1 MNKIIT
7 LVFALFT
14 FIGISKADGIGYA
27 TNVYPE
33 DMATNISVDSLTLSW
48 ELDENTTEWRLVFGT
63 TYYLDQTHPQTIVT
77 DWSNEP
83 SNSYMVYELFH
94 NTNYFWRIDQRND
107 DTLLEGTVWGFTT
120 SLNVPLD
127 LNVDNSQVLNGDT
140 INLTW
145 TPVVDRTFRTY
156 YVYRNGIK
164 IGETEQHNI
173 NVGSYTDG
181 PLAYSSEPYEYYVT
195 VIYDEGESGPSNVVN
210 VQVSGIANIE
220 GFVYETDGETGIA
233 NATVTMIGE
242 NEFGESQEYTFVTD
256 STGYYNGEVYV
267 GEYNGSS
274 DCDGYIAVDE
284 PIIGNPFNVAY
295 PSIEN
300 VNYILI
306 EELHGPCSVV
316 AEYMETN
323 DNYVQVYW
331 DMCGYGEGLNHYKI
345 YRTDCAN
352 EGPYT
357 EENTILL
364 ADSYEDVPTYVDVN
378 WPYASIGEY
387 KWGVAAV
394 YNEREFIEPFE
405 SEIIWSNC
413 LEKTEEEICLPGAP
427 LNIAVDDEF
436 DRVVIW
442 WEQTIEVV
450 KYNVYRSVDNVEY
463 ELVDEVSYH
472 ETPEPYEWY
481 EEPGTGYY
489 YYKITAV
496 YEDCESES
504 AVDMLNPENDY
515 VTVTVTNVSENQNVN
530 IYPNPVHN
538 YLTIEQDGIKNICI
552 FNVTGQKIY
561 EICTS
566 DNVVNIDMSNYLNGM
581 YVVRINNN
589 NYKIV
594 K

>member
-1 MNKIIT
+1 MKKIIT
-7 LVFALFT
+7 LIFALFA

-77 DWSNEP
+77 DWSDEL
-83 SNSYMVYELFH
+83 SNSYTVYELFH

-107 DTLLEGTVWGFTT
+107 SITRNGAVWGFTT
-120 SLNVPLD
+120 SFNVPSD
-127 LNVDNSQVLNGDT
+127 LNVNSTQVLNGDT
-140 INLTW
+140 ITLTW

-156 YVYRNGIK
+156 YVYRNGEK

-173 NVGSYTDG
+173 NVESYTDG
-181 PLAYSSEPYEYYVT
+181 PLEYSSEPYEYYVT
-195 VIYDEGESGPSNVVN
+195 VIYDEGESEPSNVIS
-210 VQVSGIANIE
+210 VQVSGIATIS
-220 GFVYETDGETGIA
+220 GFVYEIDGETGIA
-233 NATVTMIGE
+233 NAIVTMNGE
-242 NEFGESQEYTFVTD
+242 NEFGEPQEYTFVTD
-256 STGYYNGEVYV
+256 STGYYGGEVYA
-267 GEYNGSS
+267 GEYSGIA

-284 PIIGNPFNVAY
+284 PVIGNPFTVTY
-295 PSIEN
+295 PAIEN
-300 VNYILI
+300 VNYILV

-316 AEYMETN
+316 ADYMETN
-323 DNYVQVYW
+323 DSYVQVDW
-331 DMCGYGEGLNHYKI
+331 DMCGYGENVHHYKI

-357 EENTILL
+357 EENTLLL
-364 ADSYEDVPTYVDVN
+364 ADSYEAVQTYIDVN

-394 YNEREFIEPFE
+394 YEGREFTEPFE

-413 LEKTEEEICLPGAP
+413 LEKTEEETCLPGAP
-427 LNIAVDDEF
+427 LNIAVDDAL

-450 KYNVYRSVDNVEY
+450 KYNIYRSVDNVEY
-463 ELVDEVSYH
+463 ELIDEVDYH

-481 EEPGTGYY
+481 EEPGAGDY
-489 YYKITAV
+489 YYKVTAQ

-504 AVDMLNPENDY
+504 AVDMQNPENDY
-515 VTVTVTNVSENQNVN
+515 VTITVTNVYENLIAT
-530 IYPNPVHN
+530 IYPNPVTN
-538 YLTIEQDGIKNICI
+538 YLTIEQEGYKNICI

-561 EICTS
+561 EINTS
-566 DNVVNIDMSNYLNGM
+566 DNVVNIDMTNYVNGM
-581 YVVRINNN
+581 YIVRINNN
-589 NYKIV
+589 NYKII

>member
-1 MNKIIT
+1 MKKIIT
-7 LVFALFT
+7 LIFALFT
-14 FIGISKADGIGYA
+14 FIGIYKAEGIGYA

-33 DMATNISVDSLTLSW
+33 DMATNISVDSLTLFW

-77 DWSNEP
+77 DWSDEL
-83 SNSYMVYELFH
+83 SNSYTVYELFH

-107 DTLLEGTVWGFTT
+107 SITLNGAVWGFTT
-120 SLNVPLD
+120 SFNVPSD
-127 LNVDNSQVLNGDT
+127 LNVNSTQVLNGDT
-140 INLTW
+140 ITLTW

-156 YVYRNGIK
+156 YVYRNGEK

-173 NVGSYTDG
+173 NIGSYTDG
-181 PLAYSSEPYEYYVT
+181 PLEYSSEPYEYYVT
-195 VIYDEGESGPSNVVN
+195 VIYDEGESEPSNVIN
-210 VQVSGIANIE
+210 VQVSGIATIN
-220 GFVYETDGETGIA
+220 GFVYEVDGETGIE
-233 NATVTMIGE
+233 NAIVTMTGE
-242 NEFGESQEYTFVTD
+242 NEFGEPQEYTFVTD
-256 STGYYNGEVYV
+256 STGYYGGEVYV
-267 GEYNGSS
+267 GEYSGFA

-284 PIIGNPFNVAY
+284 PVIGNPFTVTY
-295 PSIEN
+295 PNIDS
-300 VNYILI
+300 VNYILV

-316 AEYMETN
+316 ASLMDTN
-323 DNYVQVYW
+323 DNYVQVDW
-331 DMCGYGEGLNHYKI
+331 DMCGYGENIHHYKI

-357 EENTILL
+357 EENTLLL
-364 ADSYEDVPTYVDVN
+364 ADSYEIVPTYVDVN

-394 YNEREFIEPFE
+394 YEGREFTEPFE
-405 SEIIWSNC
+405 SEIVWSNC
-413 LEKTEEEICLPGAP
+413 IEKTEEETCLPGAP
-427 LNIAVDDEF
+427 LNIAVNDEF

-450 KYNVYRSVDNVEY
+450 KYNIYRSVDNVDY
-463 ELVDEVSYH
+463 EIIDEVLYH

-481 EEPGTGYY
+481 EEPGAGYY
-489 YYKITAV
+489 YYKVTAV

-515 VTVTVTNVSENQNVN
+515 VTITVTNVYENQIAT
-530 IYPNPVHN
+530 IYPNPVTN
-538 YLTIEQDGIKNICI
+538 YLTIEQEGYKNICI

-561 EICTS
+561 EINTS
-566 DNVVNIDMSNYLNGM
+566 DNVVNIDMTNYVNGM
-581 YVVRINNN
+581 YIVRINNN